1 MQQASGQTVQQWC
14 VENEIKPN
22 TYYNHLKRVREQ
34 FLGSSPAIVPLNVPQ
49 QSAIIRIEKNGL
61 HISLPTNITQDTLP
75 ALVNALCLNGL
86 PAGQQVY
93 LVTGYTGLRRLN
105 RHSYLL
111 TLQRDALNIIGV
123 NILNWYGAVSA
134 Q

>member
-49 QSAIIRIEKNGL
+49 QSADIRIEKNGL
-61 HISLPTNITQDTLP
+61 QIALPANISSDTLL
-75 ALVNALCLNGL
+75 ALVQSLC
-86 PAGQQVY
+86 
-93 LVTGYTGLRRLN
+93 
-105 RHSYLL
+105 
-111 TLQRDALNIIGV
+111 
-123 NILNWYGAVSA
+123 
-134 Q
+134 